1 MFDAK
6 QWRERAEQSRAQAQ
20 QTSDPTARDILL
32 EIARAYEDLAQRAE
46 RRGEKNTFEVECA
59 PGAGQF

>member
-6 QWRERAEQSRAQAQ
+6 RWQERAEQSRAQAE
-20 QTSDPTARDILL
+20 QTSDPKARDILL

-46 RRGEKNTFEVECA
+46 GRGEKNAFA
-59 PGAGQF
+59 SPGSSRP

>member
-6 QWRERAEQSRAQAQ
+6 RWRERAEQSRARAQ
-20 QTSDPTARDILL
+20 QTSDPTAREILL

-46 RRGEKNTFEVECA
+46 RRAEKNALESR
-59 PGAGQF
+59 QFFPHVR

>member
-6 QWRERAEQSRAQAQ
+6 RWRERAEQSRVQAE
-20 QTSDPTARDILL
+20 QTSDPKVRDIRL

-46 RRGEKNTFEVECA
+46 RRGEKNAFES
-59 PGAGQF
+59 PQFFRT